1 MTEQELI
8 EKLQKIERL
17 FSGATTEGEQNAA
30 ESALNRIRERLRSVE
45 EIEEPL
51 EYKFS
56 LSDQWNRKLFLA
68 LLRRYG
74 IKPYRLYRQRY
85 TTVMADV
92 PKSFVD
98 NTLWPEYL
106 ELSDVLKS
114 YIAEITDRVIKNNI
128 FEDSSEA
135 SVVEE
140 SKRLKG

>member
-17 FSGATTEGEQNAA
+17 FSGATTEGERNAA
-30 ESALNRIRERLRSVE
+30 ESALNRIRERLKSVE
-45 EIEEPL
+45 ETEKPI

>member
-1 MTEQELI
+1 MTEQDLI
-8 EKLQKIERL
+8 EKLRKIERL
-17 FSGATTEGEQNAA
+17 FSGASTEGERDAA
-30 ESALNRIRERLRSVE
+30 ESALNRIRERLKSVE
-45 EIEEPL
+45 KIEKPE

-74 IKPYRLYRQRY
+74 IRPYRLPRQRY
-85 TTVMADV
+85 TTVMANV

-106 ELSDVLKS
+106 ELSGVLES
-114 YIAEITDRVIKNNI
+114 YINEITDKVIRNNI

-140 SKRLKG
+140 SKRLSG

>member
-1 MTEQELI
+1 MTESELI

-17 FSGATTEGEQNAA
+17 FSGASTEGERGAA
-30 ESALNRIRERLRSVE
+30 ENALNRIREKLKSVE
-45 EIEEPL
+45 RIEQPE

-74 IKPYRLYRQRY
+74 IRPYRLPRQRY
-85 TTVMADV
+85 TTVMANV

-106 ELSDVLKS
+106 ELSDVLEK
-114 YIAEITDRVIKNNI
+114 YITEITEKVIRNNI
-128 FEDSSEA
+128 FDDSSEA
-135 SVVEE
+135 TVVQEAM
-140 SKRLKG
+140 KLGG